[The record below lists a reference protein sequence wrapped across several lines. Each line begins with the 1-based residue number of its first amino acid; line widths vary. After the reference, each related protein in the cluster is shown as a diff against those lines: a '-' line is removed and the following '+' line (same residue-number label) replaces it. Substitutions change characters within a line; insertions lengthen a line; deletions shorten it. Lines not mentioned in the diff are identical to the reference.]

1 MVKKHIVAL
10 KTPLGGEYHDELY
23 RRVFFVSAEIL
34 DFELIH
40 DNGHISGIEISYEDH
55 LDSDQIAQKIN
66 ELVDNEIAVQKILES
81 KNIWENKQERTYHD
95 NVFETLKA
103 EGIITIG
110 GEGQVGFGEP
120 LIKLMDYFD
129 SRILEI
135 VNDLFEVEEFRYPT
149 LIPTKVIEKC
159 GCVDS
164 FPQLLM
170 FVSSLHN
177 DLDSYKKF
185 KDDFDSKQSIDNYV
199 FDYVNKVDYCLPPT
213 MCYHT
218 YNQFEDSVFSKDG
231 NKVITSKGKS
241 FRNESRY
248 QKTLERLW
256 DFTIREIVFLGSREF
271 VSECRTKLME
281 ASFSLMEELGLTGHA
296 EVANDPF
303 FASPDTVL
311 KTFNQRLQS
320 LKYELRIN
328 LEENHTISIAS
339 FNYHDHFF
347 GENFNMKFDNDDYII
362 TGCVGFGLER
372 FMFAFLTQYGLNQ
385 SNWPNINI

>member
-1 MVKKHIVAL
+1 MKKHIVKL
-10 KTPLGGEYHDELY
+10 RTPLSGEYHEELY
-23 RRVFFVSAEIL
+23 RRVFFVSSEIL
-34 DFELIH
+34 DFELLYN
-40 DNGHISGIEISYEDH
+40 NGNISEIEIFYKNR
-55 LDSDQIAQKIN
+55 LDIEQTAKKIN
-66 ELVDNEIAVQKILES
+66 ELVENEISGQKILES
-81 KNIWENKQERTYHD
+81 EKIWKNKQVRKYYKD
-95 NVFETLKA
+95 VFTTLKNK
-103 EGIITIG
+103 GVVTVG

-129 SRILEI
+129 TRIMEI

-177 DLDSYKKF
+177 DLDNYKQF
-185 KDDFDSKQSIDNYV
+185 KDEFKTEQKIDSYV
-199 FDYVNKVDYCLPPT
+199 FDYVENVDYCLPPT

-218 YNQFEDSVFSKDG
+218 YNQLKDSVFSNDYK
-231 NKVITSKGKS
+231 KVITSKGKS

-248 QKTLERLW
+248 QKTMERLW
-256 DFTIREIVFLGSREF
+256 DFTIREIVFLGNHEF
-271 VSECRTKLME
+271 VTECRKKMMD
-281 ASFSLMEELGLTGHA
+281 ASFFLMEELGLNGHA

-303 FASPDTVL
+303 FASPDTVF
-311 KTFNQRLQS
+311 KIFNQRLQA

-328 LEENHTISIAS
+328 LEENHTISVAS
-339 FNYHDHFF
+339 FNYHEHFF
-347 GENFNMKFDNDDYII
+347 GENFNMKFDNENHII

-372 FMFAFLTQYGLNQ
+372 FVFAFLTQYGLNE
-385 SNWPNINI
+385 SNWPIEL

>member
-1 MVKKHIVAL
+1 MKKHLVKLRSPL
-10 KTPLGGEYHDELY
+10 KSEYHDELY

-34 DFELIH
+34 DFELVY
-40 DNGHISGIEISYEDH
+40 DDGRISGVKISYKNSIDH
-55 LDSDQIAQKIN
+55 KQIDQKIN
-66 ELVDNEIAVQKILES
+66 ELVANEIAVQKILKS
-81 KNIWENKQERTYHD
+81 KYIWENKQEREYND
-95 NVFETLKA
+95 DIFETLKQKGELIVA
-103 EGIITIG
+103 
-110 GEGQVGFGEP
+110 GEGQVGFGED
-120 LIKLMDYFD
+120 LIQLMDYFD
-129 SRILEI
+129 DRIMKI
-135 VNDLFEVEEFRYPT
+135 VNDLFEVDEFRYPT
-149 LIPTKVIEKC
+149 LIATEVIEKC

-177 DLDSYKKF
+177 DLDSYKNF
-185 KDDFDSKQSIDNYV
+185 KDDFKSKKKIDNYI

-218 YNQFEDSVFSKDG
+218 YHQFRDSVFSEDD

-256 DFTIREIVFLGSREF
+256 DFTIREIVFLGSQEF
-271 VSECRTKLME
+271 VADCRSKLMK
-281 ASFSLMEELGLTGHA
+281 ASFALMEELGLNGHA
-296 EVANDPF
+296 EIANDPF

-311 KTFNQRLQS
+311 KTFNQRLQA

-328 LEENHTISIAS
+328 LEDDHTISVAS

-347 GENFNMKFDNDDYII
+347 GENFNMKFDSGKYIV
-362 TGCVGFGLER
+362 TGCVGFGIER
-372 FMFAFLTQYGLNQ
+372 FMFAFLTQYGLNK
-385 SNWPNINI
+385 SNWPNMNI